1 MRRLRHLRVPRR
13 GQAAAAPE
21 VDEVESF
28 PLLPGDRTQR
38 AETRRLIDWFNG
50 KFNREVTHELL
61 QEKVYARLQP
71 AASATPDVD
80 FLRAI
85 RTNLRYHM
93 SYISYLAD
101 RRRWLAGEDLSFAD
115 LAAAAH
121 LSSVDYLG
129 EVPWEEFAV
138 AKVWYARLKSR
149 RAFRTL
155 LADRVAGVQRRG
167 ALRQPRFL
175 TAVRRDRSAQGQM
188 LLREAA
194 ALGFDAVRVTSPDA
208 ARAAGE
214 RLGEFLAAGRHGDME
229 WMATHAER
237 RRSPQRLWPEVRSI
251 VMLGMSYAP
260 ETNPLEALDHP
271 MRGAIS
277 VYAQGK
283 DYHDILKGKLKQ
295 LAARLAGESGA
306 EVKVFVDT
314 APVMEKPLAA
324 AAGLGWQGKNTML
337 VSREHGSWLFLGAI
351 FTTAELPLDAPED
364 DHCGSCRRCLDVC
377 PTAAF
382 PAPYQLDARRCLAYL
397 SIEHKGHIP
406 AEFRRAMGNRVF
418 GCDDCLAVCPWNKF
432 AAAAREARFHA
443 RAETDNPPLAELLQL
458 DDAPFRARFAGT
470 PVKRTGRDRFLRNV
484 LIAAGNSGDASLLPH
499 VEALLGDASPL
510 VRAMAVWAMRQLAGD
525 GIGEGVRRQ
534 HLAREGDSDVRA
546 EWHAVA
552 AA

>member
-1 MRRLRHLRVPRR
+1 VTAALKEMLR
-13 GQAAAAPE
+13 
-21 VDEVESF
+21 
-28 PLLPGDRTQR
+28 
-38 AETRRLIDWFNG
+38 
-50 KFNREVTHELL
+50 
-61 QEKVYARLQP
+61 
-71 AASATPDVD
+71 
-80 FLRAI
+80 
-85 RTNLRYHM
+85 
-93 SYISYLAD
+93 
-101 RRRWLAGEDLSFAD
+101 
-115 LAAAAH
+115 
-121 LSSVDYLG
+121 
-129 EVPWEEFAV
+129 
-138 AKVWYARLKSR
+138 
-149 RAFRTL
+149 
-155 LADRVAGVQRRG
+155 
-167 ALRQPRFL
+167 
-175 TAVRRDRSAQGQM
+175 
-188 LLREAA
+188 REAA

-214 RLGEFLAAGRHGDME
+214 RLGEFLAAGRHGDMA

-237 RRSPQRLWPEVRSI
+237 RRSPQHLWPDVRSI

-295 LAARLAGESGA
+295 LASLLAAHSGA
-306 EVKVFVDT
+306 DVKVFVDT

-351 FTTAELPLDAPED
+351 FTTAELPLDAAED
-364 DHCGSCRRCLDVC
+364 DHCGSCSRCLDVC

-443 RAETDNPPLAELLQL
+443 RAETDNPPLVELLQL
-458 DDAPFRARFAGT
+458 DDAQFRARFAGT
-470 PVKRTGRDRFLRNV
+470 PVKRTGRDRFARNV
-484 LIAAGNSGDASLLPH
+484 LIAAGNSGDVSLLPH

-510 VRAMAVWAMRQLAGD
+510 VRAMAVWAMRQLSD
-525 GIGEGVRRQ
+525 GRIGEGMRRK

-546 EWHAVA
+546 EWHAA
-552 AA
+552 APV